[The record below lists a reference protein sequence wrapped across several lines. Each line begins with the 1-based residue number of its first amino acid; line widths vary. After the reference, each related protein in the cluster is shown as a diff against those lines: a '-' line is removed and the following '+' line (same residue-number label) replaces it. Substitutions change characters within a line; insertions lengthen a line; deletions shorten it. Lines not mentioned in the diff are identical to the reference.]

1 MHEYNDFEN
10 FQKKIRNEHVNVSE
24 NDNKDL
30 NDKNFDD
37 KKIRKV
43 LKKRKKHKKNKKFKV
58 LFYLIIF
65 IIIIV
70 VSLLFLPIPF
80 GNLTVTGHDIIK
92 PEDIF
97 FEAEIKK
104 PINIFQ
110 IRTSN
115 VEKRLLNDIRIEEVD
130 VSRQFPFTINI
141 KVKERKPL
149 VIVQGE
155 FCYAILD
162 KTGLVIETETSLK
175 KANYPMITGK
185 KWGNLLLGDTVSE
198 SDVLLALK
206 FINSLSEDGVKL
218 FSEINIGNKDN
229 IIAYTRSGIAVKLG
243 NGKNIADQAK
253 LAENMVGDI
262 SSRQLSVEYIDANTS
277 SPFIKLKK

>member
-1 MHEYNDFEN
+1 MHENNDFEN

-80 GNLTVTGHDIIK
+80 GNLTVTGNDIIK
-92 PEDIF
+92 TEDIF

-104 PINIFQ
+104 PINILQ

>member
-1 MHEYNDFEN
+1 M
-10 FQKKIRNEHVNVSE
+10 
-24 NDNKDL
+24 
-30 NDKNFDD
+30 
-37 KKIRKV
+37 
-43 LKKRKKHKKNKKFKV
+43 
-58 LFYLIIF
+58 FYLIIF

-80 GNLTVTGHDIIK
+80 GILTVTGNDIIK
-92 PEDIF
+92 TEDIF

-185 KWGNLLLGDTVSE
+185 K
-198 SDVLLALK
+198 
-206 FINSLSEDGVKL
+206 
-218 FSEINIGNKDN
+218 
-229 IIAYTRSGIAVKLG
+229 
-243 NGKNIADQAK
+243 
-253 LAENMVGDI
+253 
-262 SSRQLSVEYIDANTS
+262 
-277 SPFIKLKK
+277 

>member
-80 GNLTVTGHDIIK
+80 GNLTVTGNDIIK
-92 PEDIF
+92 TEDIF

-104 PINIFQ
+104 PINILQ

-115 VEKRLLNDIRIEEVD
+115 VEKRLLNDIRIEEED

-253 LAENMVGDI
+253 LVENMVGDI

>member
-43 LKKRKKHKKNKKFKV
+43 IKKRKKHKKNKKFKV

-70 VSLLFLPIPF
+70 VALLFLPIPF
-80 GNLTVTGHDIIK
+80 GNLTVTGNDIIK
-92 PEDIF
+92 TEDIF

>member
-37 KKIRKV
+37 KKIRKII
-43 LKKRKKHKKNKKFKV
+43 KKRKKHKKNKKFKV

-80 GNLTVTGHDIIK
+80 GNLTVTGNDIIK
-92 PEDIF
+92 TEDIF

>member
-43 LKKRKKHKKNKKFKV
+43 LKKQKKHKKNKKFKV

-80 GNLTVTGHDIIK
+80 GNLTVTGNDIIK
-92 PEDIF
+92 TEDIF

-155 FCYAILD
+155 FCYVILD

>member
-80 GNLTVTGHDIIK
+80 GILTVTGNDIIK
-92 PEDIF
+92 TEDIF

-243 NGKNIADQAK
+243 NGKNIANQAK

>member
-43 LKKRKKHKKNKKFKV
+43 IKKRKKHKKNKKFKV

-80 GNLTVTGHDIIK
+80 GNLTVTGNDIIK

>member
-43 LKKRKKHKKNKKFKV
+43 IKKRKKHKKNKKFKV

>member
-43 LKKRKKHKKNKKFKV
+43 IKKRKKHKKNKKFKV

-80 GNLTVTGHDIIK
+80 GNLTVTGNDIIK
-92 PEDIF
+92 IEDIF

>member
-10 FQKKIRNEHVNVSE
+10 FQKKIRNEDVNVSE

-80 GNLTVTGHDIIK
+80 GNLTVTGNDIIK
-92 PEDIF
+92 TEDIF